1 MSDLTRKPSLPS
13 RSPVSAGLSPS
24 PLAAAGPSAAGG
36 VAQQQQQHQLPPPA
50 HPSSTSAAAAASSGV
65 PPHAAVAGAP
75 PQAAAYGQPSTG
87 GAPGSLPSA
96 AAFPAA
102 ASMTAVAP
110 PPGSAPVSRGPYPI
124 SAFVL
129 KMSGAYL
136 GSVVGIWSTQDG
148 RHGKTEKLGGSSIGF
163 GHTSYR
169 SLRNKGVP
177 EGAFVRFGL
186 EVALGKNCEDQTV
199 FIYEEA
205 CVSSLS
211 FVRTGADSS
220 AVPPASAI
228 LHSSPCS
235 AYYVA
240 SGTSLSSDKLHLV
253 TLDE

>member
-36 VAQQQQQHQLPPPA
+36 VLQPPPT
-50 HPSSTSAAAAASSGV
+50 HPSTAAAGV

-75 PQAAAYGQPSTG
+75 QAAYSQPGVAPMAAAAPAPSLAGQQPG
-87 GAPGSLPSA
+87 GMPSA

-110 PPGSAPVSRGPYPI
+110 PPGTAPVSRGPYPI
-124 SAFVL
+124 SAFVT
-129 KMSGAYL
+129 KVSGAYL
-136 GSVVGIWSTQDG
+136 ASVVGIWSTQDG
-148 RHGKTEKLGGSSIGF
+148 RHGKTEKLGSSIGL

-177 EGAFVRFGL
+177 EGAFVRMGL

-205 CVSSLS
+205 CVL
-211 FVRTGADSS
+211 
-220 AVPPASAI
+220 PACLPACNRS
-228 LHSSPCS
+228 HR
-235 AYYVA
+235 
-240 SGTSLSSDKLHLV
+240 HL
-253 TLDE
+253 

>member
-36 VAQQQQQHQLPPPA
+36 VIQPPPA
-50 HPSSTSAAAAASSGV
+50 HPATAAATGAGV

-75 PQAAAYGQPSTG
+75 QAAYSQPTVATAAAAPPPPATAGQP
-87 GAPGSLPSA
+87 GALPSA
-96 AAFPAA
+96 AAYPAA
-102 ASMTAVAP
+102 ASTTTVAP
-110 PPGSAPVSRGPYPI
+110 PPGTAPVSRGPYPI

-129 KMSGAYL
+129 KNGGAYIA
-136 GSVVGIWSTQDG
+136 SIVAIWSTQDG
-148 RHGKTEKLGGSSIGF
+148 RHGKTEKLGSSIGSL
-163 GHTSYR
+163 HTTYR

-177 EGAFVRFGL
+177 EGAFVRFCL
-186 EVALGKNCEDQTV
+186 DVALGKNCEDQTV

-205 CVSSLS
+205 CVSPS
-211 FVRTGADSS
+211 VS
-220 AVPPASAI
+220 AVGPPLTSLCL
-228 LHSSPCS
+228 LHPGSSPCS
-235 AYYVA
+235 AYYVS